1 MKTFPN
7 LRSLMAALILSAT
20 LAAGA
25 KTIEVNLTALGV
37 KPDTQKSQTL
47 NLRRAITKAMSRQTP
62 GDTLLMHLAPGTY
75 H

>member
-47 NLRRAITKAMSRQTP
+47 NCVELQTMKALPWQLAQLRHP
-62 GDTLLMHLAPGTY
+62 YGT
-75 H
+75 